1 MSEQEEQGQ
10 SLVEI
15 LEELIGLVSE
25 ARSVPMSA
33 SVMVNRSQV
42 LDLLETARD
51 IVPDQIVQ
59 ADGLLARA
67 DTVAAQAQEEGEHIV
82 QRAHQDAEDIIQ
94 EARQQASRLVSQDA
108 VTIAAKAQAQRILD
122 EATSQAE
129 KLRQGADE
137 YSDSTLATLQNDV
150 AELGGGIEEL
160 VASVQGRVD
169 QLVSQIRAG
178 RAVLAERQSDEEESW
193 T

>member
-94 EARQQASRLVSQDA
+94 EARQASRLVSQDA